1 MILNVNNKQRFIVP
15 PESGLLKLRTIK
27 SSRIQNPNVAAAQ

>member
-1 MILNVNNKQRFIVP
+1 MILNVNNKHIFIVH
-15 PESGLLKLRTIK
+15 PEFGFLKLGTIK